1 MNNSLEYPLINA
13 IDLSHSYDYKLY
25 SNIDFILNSK
35 QSIAILGRSG
45 SGKSTL
51 LHNLSTFLP
60 PVKGEVKILNKTIYN
75 TNEEY
80 IDKLRRFNIGI
91 IFQSH
96 YLFKGMRA
104 IDNIKIATMLS
115 GEKLDLELLKKFEID
130 NIIDQKISELSGGQQ
145 QRVSIVRVLSKKPNI
160 IFADEPTGNL
170 DNETANLVM
179 TELLEYINKNN
190 AGLIVVTHDE
200 SMAEMCDNIYKLE
213 NQKLIKLK

>member
-1 MNNSLEYPLINA
+1 MNNSLEYPLIDATN
-13 IDLSHSYDYKLY
+13 LSHSYDYQLY

-60 PVKGEVKILNKTIYN
+60 PLKGEIKILNKTIYN
-75 TNEEY
+75 NEKY
-80 IDKLRRFNIGI
+80 IDELRRFNIGI

-96 YLFKGMRA
+96 YLFKGMKA
-104 IDNIKIATMLS
+104 IDNIKIATILS
-115 GEKLDLELLKKFEID
+115 QEELDVKLLKKFEID
-130 NIIDQKISELSGGQQ
+130 NIIEQKISELSGGQQ

-170 DNETANLVM
+170 DNETAHLVM

-200 SMAEMCDNIYKLE
+200 SMAKMCDNIYKLE
-213 NQKLIKLK
+213 NKKLMKLK

>member
-1 MNNSLEYPLINA
+1 MNNSLDYPLIEATN
-13 IDLSHSYDYKLY
+13 LSHSYDYNLY
-25 SNIDFILNSK
+25 SNIDFTLNSK

-60 PVKGEVKILNKTIYN
+60 PIEGEVKILNQDIYN
-75 TNEEY
+75 HKNNVDE
-80 IDKLRRFNIGI
+80 LRRYNLGI

-104 IDNIKIATMLS
+104 IDNIKIASMLS
-115 GEKLDLELLKKFEID
+115 GEDIDLGLLKKFEID
-130 NIIDQKISELSGGQQ
+130 SIINQKVSELSGGQQ

-179 TELLEYINKNN
+179 KELLEYIDKNS
-190 AGLIVVTHDE
+190 AGLIVVTHDK
-200 SMAEMCDNIYKLE
+200 SMAQMCDNIYKLE
-213 NQKLIKLK
+213 DKKLIKLK